1 MSVQMIELEALERMQ
16 VSDDA
21 LEATVAGVGVNVF
34 SGVPWTCY
42 GQDDG
47 YVPGQVS

>member
-1 MSVQMIELEALERMQ
+1 MSAIELEEVMMDETR
-16 VSDDA
+16 DEA